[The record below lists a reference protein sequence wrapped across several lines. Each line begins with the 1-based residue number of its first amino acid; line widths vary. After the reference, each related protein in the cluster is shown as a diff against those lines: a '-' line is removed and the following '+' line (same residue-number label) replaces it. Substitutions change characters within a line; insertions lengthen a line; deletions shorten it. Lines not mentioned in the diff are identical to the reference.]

1 MKKKY
6 LFLIMVIVLSSCG
19 GGDSNQPSIT
29 NDGYD
34 REALLVNLTDNI
46 IIPSFNQFSNEL
58 SDLNQSFQ
66 TFSSDRSGKSE
77 NFIRKIFFLSYIH
90 QKIAKIHSFRGCCS
104 FSDTPKK

>member
-6 LFLIMVIVLSSCG
+6 LFLIMVILLSSCG

-34 REALLVNLTDNI
+34 RGVLLVNLTDNI
-46 IIPSFNQFSNEL
+46 IIPSINQFSSEL

-66 TFSSDRSGKSE
+66 TFSSDLTQ
-77 NFIRKIFFLSYIH
+77 NNLIDLRK
-90 QKIAKIHSFRGCCS
+90 KM
-104 FSDTPKK
+104 D

>member
-1 MKKKY
+1 
-6 LFLIMVIVLSSCG
+6 MVIVLSSCG

-34 REALLVNLTDNI
+34 RGALLVNLTDNI

-66 TFSSDRSGKSE
+66 TFSSDLTQ
-77 NFIRKIFFLSYIH
+77 NNLLDLFVHLDPVSYTH
-90 QKIAKIHSFRGCCS
+90 LTLPT
-104 FSDTPKK
+104 SDLV